1 MRSDPNSDPDPDFEP
16 TMFGDDARAGVRW
29 GIFASM
35 HIPDGYLSPQTYLPA
50 YAVAL
55 PLLARGARRL
65 RAALD
70 EETLPTLSALTGLAF
85 VVQMINIP
93 LPGGTT
99 GHAVGTATLAIL
111 FGPWTAS
118 CAMGLVLLIQALLF
132 GDGGITTFPV
142 NTLAMGFAAAFTAHL
157 LYRAAHRR
165 LPDHVAAFVAGWGSV
180 VAAATITACALGIQP
195 ALAHDSV
202 GQPLFFPL
210 GLAVTVPAIVGA
222 HALVFGVAEGA
233 YTAAVIALVRRTA
246 TAAES
251 PAT

>member
-1 MRSDPNSDPDPDFEP
+1 
-16 TMFGDDARAGVRW
+16 
-29 GIFASM
+29 M

-55 PLLARGARRL
+55 PLLVRAGRRL

-111 FGPWTAS
+111 FGPWAAS

-165 LPDHVAAFVAGWGSV
+165 LPDHVTAFVAGWGSV
-180 VAAATITACALGIQP
+180 VVAATVTACALGIQP
-195 ALAHDSV
+195 ALAHDSA
-202 GQPLFFPL
+202 GHPLFFPL

-246 TAAES
+246 TAAVAEES
-251 PAT
+251 AT